1 MAKNS
6 ELFRKTAI
14 DNVRTP
20 EQLNDYIKV
29 TTPGAWLVLAAVT
42 VLLVALLYWGFFG
55 QVQVIREADGQILT
69 EWVKPIAFIFGS
81 V

>member
-1 MAKNS
+1 MAKTN

-29 TTPGAWLVLAAVT
+29 TTSGAWLVLAAVT
-42 VLLVALLYWGFFG
+42 VLLAALLFWGFFG
-55 QVQVIREADGQILT
+55 QVQVIREVEGQT
-69 EWVKPIAFIFGS
+69 VAEWVRPISYLFQ
-81 V
+81 